1 MTDDDNIPETTEGE
15 MPGDNVLKNEK
26 ALGAEALKTMRAVE
40 KLFTKHDRMIE
51 KIHPGVVEFG
61 RKLQIGREL
70 YEYDNNGFSEWVTRS
85 KLDTGRIFG
94 RQQERTA
101 AMTIYRLVVHGEG
114 TGEEGAVP
122 QKLDLTN
129 CKRARPTDIIDWARK
144 DQPDLFDD
152 LRRKKQA
159 AKLKKEKTA
168 EPGGGGD
175 DALDD
180 DIGDLSGG
188 TREG

>member
-1 MTDDDNIPETTEGE
+1 

-85 KLDTGRIFG
+85 KLDTLRIFG
-94 RQQERTA
+94 REQERTA

-122 QKLDLTN
+122 QKLD
-129 CKRARPTDIIDWARK
+129 
-144 DQPDLFDD
+144 
-152 LRRKKQA
+152 
-159 AKLKKEKTA
+159 
-168 EPGGGGD
+168 
-175 DALDD
+175 
-180 DIGDLSGG
+180 
-188 TREG
+188 